1 MDSLDA
7 VVKSG
12 KVLYLGISDTPAWI
26 VSAANEYAKSHGK
39 TQFSIYQGRW
49 NIMLRDFERDILP
62 MARHYGMALA
72 PWDAIGGGK
81 FQTKKQLEER
91 KKNNEGLRSILGQ
104 GQNEK
109 EEKMSAALEKV
120 ANAHGLES
128 PTAVAL
134 AYVMAKAPNVF
145 PIVVCGIVFIGSSSK
160 Y

>member
-91 KKNNEGLRSILGQ
+91 KKNNEGLRSIMGQ
-104 GQNEK
+104 GQSEK
-109 EEKMSAALEKV
+109 EAKISEALEKV

-145 PIVVCGIVFIGSSSK
+145 PIVVSEF
-160 Y
+160 